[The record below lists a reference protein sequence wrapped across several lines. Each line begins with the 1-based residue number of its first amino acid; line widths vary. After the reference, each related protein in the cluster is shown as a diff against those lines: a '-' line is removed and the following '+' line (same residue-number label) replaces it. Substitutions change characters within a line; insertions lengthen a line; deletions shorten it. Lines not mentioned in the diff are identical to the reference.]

1 MNFFILRYFTN
12 LNIAIILLL
21 TIATSSIL
29 GTIIEQDQS
38 LSFYQQNY
46 PLEANNLNLNW
57 KIITLFGLDHVYTT
71 YWYIFLLIVFSL
83 CLIACSFT
91 QQFPELQIAR
101 RCFFKNNPVQ
111 YNKQKFKAF
120 LSQINFSNSLELLKK
135 RNFTIYQQNLDIYC
149 YKGILGRFAPIVVHV
164 SMLLVLFGS
173 FFTSLGNF
181 NAQELVTKGEIFQI
195 RNLLNSNTLTNI
207 PDFPIRIN
215 DFWIEYGKTLS
226 IKQFYTDLS
235 ILNEKGNEIIRKTI
249 SVNFPLHFKQISL
262 YQNNWEGIGIRF
274 ILDKNIY
281 QLPLVLINQTENL
294 WFTWL
299 PDIVNSSL
307 SNSGLIFVFNNLE
320 GSFSLYQNDG
330 SFLGIY
336 NFNDKIQDLKNIQLL
351 EFIQET
357 GLQIKADFGVP
368 IVYLGFGILIL
379 SIFLSYLSYTQ
390 FWFTQTNKLIC
401 IGGNTNRSKLNLKFL
416 FLDIILDYDKYD
428 TK

>member
-1 MNFFILRYFTN
+1 MNFIIIRYLTN

-29 GTIIEQDQS
+29 GTIIEQDQT
-38 LSFYQQNY
+38 LMFYQDNY
-46 PLEANNLNLNW
+46 PINANSINLNW
-57 KIITLFGLDHVYTT
+57 KIINLFGLDHVYSTW
-71 YWYIFLLIVFSL
+71 WYVFLLVLFSF

-91 QQFPELQIAR
+91 QQFPELQVAR
-101 RCFFKNNPVQ
+101 RCFFKNKPIQ

-120 LSQINFSNSLELLKK
+120 ISQISLKNSLALLKQK
-135 RNFTIYQQNLDIYC
+135 EFTIYQQNLDVYC
-149 YKGILGRFAPIVVHV
+149 YKGILGRFAPIIVHV

-195 RNLLNSNTLTNI
+195 RNLLNSNVLTQI
-207 PDFPIRIN
+207 PDYPIRVN
-215 DFWIEYGKTLS
+215 DFWIEYGNTLS
-226 IKQFYTDLS
+226 IQQFYTDLS
-235 ILNEKGNEIIRKTI
+235 ILNEKGNEVIRKTI
-249 SVNFPLHFKQISL
+249 SVNFPLYYNPISL

-274 ILDKNIY
+274 NLENHIY

-299 PDIVNSSL
+299 PSLVNSSL
-307 SNSGLIFVFNNLE
+307 STAGLIFVFNNLE

-330 SFLGIY
+330 SFIGIY
-336 NFNDKIQDLKNIQLL
+336 NFSDKIENFKNLQLL

-379 SIFLSYLSYTQ
+379 SIFLSYISYTQ
-390 FWFTQTNKLIC
+390 FWFSQTNNLIC

-416 FLDIILDYDKYD
+416 FLDLVLDYEKY
-428 TK
+428 KK